1 LHCFNGICPI
11 ARRSQLV
18 NHTSISNQDITWHTG
33 RVHVFFSAF
42 YIGRIAGEHDIV
54 GIVMP
59 RCGSVY
65 DIFIHVGWMDG
76 RLHEDIACSIT

>member
-1 LHCFNGICPI
+1 MF
-11 ARRSQLV
+11 
-18 NHTSISNQDITWHTG
+18 
-33 RVHVFFSAF
+33 FFSAS

-76 RLHEDIACSIT
+76 WMDGCLHEDIACSIT

>member
-1 LHCFNGICPI
+1 M
-11 ARRSQLV
+11 
-18 NHTSISNQDITWHTG
+18 
-33 RVHVFFSAF
+33 FFFPAS

-76 RLHEDIACSIT
+76 WMDGWMSS

>member
-1 LHCFNGICPI
+1 MF
-11 ARRSQLV
+11 
-18 NHTSISNQDITWHTG
+18 
-33 RVHVFFSAF
+33 FFSAS

-65 DIFIHVGWMDG
+65 DIFIHVGWMDVFMKILLVQ
-76 RLHEDIACSIT
+76 LHESIIIL